1 MKKMKLKHFLLA
13 GIGLMVTGGLLAG
26 VTYAYGAQ
34 KNLTW
39 ENGPKLIEMAQE
51 TQKISADKKIDRLEI
66 SAENQAVII
75 KRGLDFEVT
84 TVHEKKSKPIISVKD
99 NTLAIAG
106 NEKERN
112 TLISMEDD
120 TAKIIITIPKN
131 IVLSEIKIEG
141 NNSPIELDEVKSK
154 AISTNTYGGA
164 LTLTNIDADKLTV
177 DDKLGSIYIND
188 ATIQQMAVSTSDSQ
202 LSLEDLATSTKGKID
217 LQNSHLDLY
226 GMEENNLDIQ
236 LSGDSHLEKNGEE
249 ITTESFGQKDKT
261 LTITG
266 QNSVVQILDD
276 TESDYD
282 DYNDYD

>member
-1 MKKMKLKHFLLA
+1 MKLKHFLLA

-51 TQKISADKKIDRLEI
+51 TQKISADKKIDQLEI

-75 KRGLDFEVT
+75 KRGLDFEIT

-154 AISTNTYGGA
+154 ALSTNTYGGA
-164 LTLTNIDADKLTV
+164 LTLTNIDVDKLTA

-202 LSLEDLATSTKGKID
+202 LSLKDLAASAKGNID
-217 LQNSHLDLY
+217 LQNSHLDIY
-226 GMEENNLDIQ
+226 GMEENNLDLQ

-249 ITTESFGQKDKT
+249 ITAESFGQKDKT

-266 QNSVVQILDD
+266 QNSIVQILDD

>member
-1 MKKMKLKHFLLA
+1 MKLKHFLLA

-51 TQKISADKKIDRLEI
+51 TQKISADKKIDQLEI

-75 KRGLDFEVT
+75 KRGLDFEIT

-154 AISTNTYGGA
+154 ALSTNTYGGA
-164 LTLTNIDADKLTV
+164 LTLTNIDVDKLTA

-188 ATIQQMAVSTSDSQ
+188 ETIQQMAVSTSDSQ
-202 LSLEDLATSTKGKID
+202 LSLKDLAASAKGNID

-226 GMEENNLDIQ
+226 GMEENNLDLQ

>member
-1 MKKMKLKHFLLA
+1 MKLKHFLLA

-51 TQKISADKKIDRLEI
+51 TQKISVDKKIDQLEI

-75 KRGLDFEVT
+75 KRGLDFEIT

-120 TAKIIITIPKN
+120 TAKISITIPKN
-131 IVLSEIKIEG
+131 IVISEIKIEG

-154 AISTNTYGGA
+154 ALSTNTYGGA
-164 LTLTNIDADKLTV
+164 LTLTNIDVDKLTA

-202 LSLEDLATSTKGKID
+202 LSLKDLAASAKGNID
-217 LQNSHLDLY
+217 LQNSHLDIY
-226 GMEENNLDIQ
+226 GMEENNLDLQ

-249 ITTESFGQKDKT
+249 ITAESFGQKDKT

>member
-1 MKKMKLKHFLLA
+1 MKLKHFLLA

-75 KRGLDFEVT
+75 KRGLDFEIT

-154 AISTNTYGGA
+154 ALSTNTYGGA
-164 LTLTNIDADKLTV
+164 LTLTNIDVDKLTA

-188 ATIQQMAVSTSDSQ
+188 ETIQQMAVSTSDSQ
-202 LSLEDLATSTKGKID
+202 LSLKDLAASAKGNID

-226 GMEENNLDIQ
+226 GMEENNLDLQ

-266 QNSVVQILDD
+266 QNSIVQILDD

>member
-1 MKKMKLKHFLLA
+1 MKLKHFLLA

-75 KRGLDFEVT
+75 KRGLDFEIT

-154 AISTNTYGGA
+154 ALSTNTYGGA
-164 LTLTNIDADKLTV
+164 LTLTNIDVDKLTA

-188 ATIQQMAVSTSDSQ
+188 ETIQQMAVSTSDSQ
-202 LSLEDLATSTKGKID
+202 LSLKDLAASAKGNID

-226 GMEENNLDIQ
+226 GMEENNLDLQ

-249 ITTESFGQKDKT
+249 ITAESFGQKDKT

-266 QNSVVQILDD
+266 QNSIVQILDD

>member
-1 MKKMKLKHFLLA
+1 MKLKHFLLA

-75 KRGLDFEVT
+75 KRGLDFEIT

-154 AISTNTYGGA
+154 ALSTNTYGGA
-164 LTLTNIDADKLTV
+164 LTLTNIDVDKLTA

-202 LSLEDLATSTKGKID
+202 LSLKDLAASAKGNID

-226 GMEENNLDIQ
+226 GMEENNLDLQ

>member
-1 MKKMKLKHFLLA
+1 MKLKHFLLA
-13 GIGLMVTGGLLAG
+13 GIGLMVTGGSLAG

-51 TQKISADKKIDRLEI
+51 TQKISVDKKIDQLEI

-75 KRGLDFEVT
+75 KRGLDFEIT

-120 TAKIIITIPKN
+120 TAKISITIPKN

-154 AISTNTYGGA
+154 ALSTNTYGGA
-164 LTLTNIDADKLTV
+164 LTLTNIDVDKLTA
-177 DDKLGSIYIND
+177 DDKLGSSYIND

-202 LSLEDLATSTKGKID
+202 LSLKDLAASAKGNID
-217 LQNSHLDLY
+217 LQNSHLDIY
-226 GMEENNLDIQ
+226 GMEENNLDLQ
-236 LSGDSHLEKNGEE
+236 LSGESHLEKNGEE
-249 ITTESFGQKDKT
+249 ITAESFGQKDKT

>member
-1 MKKMKLKHFLLA
+1 MKLKHFLLA

-51 TQKISADKKIDRLEI
+51 TQKISADKKIDQLEI

-75 KRGLDFEVT
+75 KRGLDFEIT

-154 AISTNTYGGA
+154 ALSTNTYGGA
-164 LTLTNIDADKLTV
+164 LTLTNIDVDKLTA

-202 LSLEDLATSTKGKID
+202 LSLKDLAASAKGNID
-217 LQNSHLDLY
+217 LQNSHLDIY
-226 GMEENNLDIQ
+226 GMEENNLDLQ

-266 QNSVVQILDD
+266 QNSIVQILDD

>member
-1 MKKMKLKHFLLA
+1 MKLKHFLLA

-39 ENGPKLIEMAQE
+39 ENGPKLIEMTQE

-84 TVHEKKSKPIISVKD
+84 TVHEKKSKPIILVKD

-112 TLISMEDD
+112 TLISVEDD

-164 LTLTNIDADKLTV
+164 LTLTNIDADKLTA

-202 LSLEDLATSTKGKID
+202 LSLEGLAASTKGKID
-217 LQNSHLDLY
+217 LQNIHLDLY
-226 GMEENNLDIQ
+226 EMEENNLDIQ

>member
-1 MKKMKLKHFLLA
+1 MKLKHFLLA

-39 ENGPKLIEMAQE
+39 ENGPKLIEMTQE

-112 TLISMEDD
+112 TLISVEDD

-141 NNSPIELDEVKSK
+141 NNSPIELDEVKSN

-164 LTLTNIDADKLTV
+164 LTLTNIDADKLTG

-202 LSLEDLATSTKGKID
+202 LSLEGLAASTKDKID

-226 GMEENNLDIQ
+226 EMEENNLDIQ

>member
-1 MKKMKLKHFLLA
+1 MKLKHFLLA

-164 LTLTNIDADKLTV
+164 LTLTNIDADKLTA

>member
-1 MKKMKLKHFLLA
+1 MKLKHFLLA

-112 TLISMEDD
+112 TLICMEDD

-154 AISTNTYGGA
+154 AIITNTYGGA

>member
-1 MKKMKLKHFLLA
+1 MKLKHFLLA

-39 ENGPKLIEMAQE
+39 ENGPKLIEMTQE

-112 TLISMEDD
+112 TLISVEDD

-141 NNSPIELDEVKSK
+141 NNSPIELDEVKSN

-164 LTLTNIDADKLTV
+164 LTLTNIDADKLTA

-202 LSLEDLATSTKGKID
+202 LSLESLAASTKDKID

-226 GMEENNLDIQ
+226 EMEENNLDIQ

>member
-1 MKKMKLKHFLLA
+1 MKLKHFLLA

-75 KRGLDFEVT
+75 KRGLDFEIT

-154 AISTNTYGGA
+154 ALSTNTYGGA
-164 LTLTNIDADKLTV
+164 LTLTNIDVDKLTA

-202 LSLEDLATSTKGKID
+202 LSLKDLAASAKGNID

-226 GMEENNLDIQ
+226 GMEENNLDLQ

-266 QNSVVQILDD
+266 QNSIVQILDD

>member
-1 MKKMKLKHFLLA
+1 MKLKHFLLA

-51 TQKISADKKIDRLEI
+51 TQKISADKKIDQLEI

-75 KRGLDFEVT
+75 KRGLDFEIT

-154 AISTNTYGGA
+154 ALSTSTYGGA
-164 LTLTNIDADKLTV
+164 LTLTNIDVDKLTA

-202 LSLEDLATSTKGKID
+202 LSLKDLAASAKGDID
-217 LQNSHLDLY
+217 LQNSHLDIIY
-226 GMEENNLDIQ
+226 GMEENNLDLQ

-249 ITTESFGQKDKT
+249 ITAESFGQKDKT

>member
-1 MKKMKLKHFLLA
+1 MKLKHFLLA

-39 ENGPKLIEMAQE
+39 ENGPKLIEMTQE

-99 NTLAIAG
+99 NTLSIAG

-112 TLISMEDD
+112 TLISVEDD

-141 NNSPIELDEVKSK
+141 NNSPIELDEVKSN

-164 LTLTNIDADKLTV
+164 LTLTNIDADKLTA

-202 LSLEDLATSTKGKID
+202 LSLEGLAASTKDKID

-226 GMEENNLDIQ
+226 EMEENNLDIQ

-276 TESDYD
+276 TEADYD
-282 DYNDYD
+282 DYNDYA

>member
-1 MKKMKLKHFLLA
+1 MKLKHFLLA

>member
-1 MKKMKLKHFLLA
+1 MKLKHFLLA

-75 KRGLDFEVT
+75 KRGLDFEIT

-154 AISTNTYGGA
+154 ALSTNTYGGA
-164 LTLTNIDADKLTV
+164 LTLTNIDVDKLTA

-202 LSLEDLATSTKGKID
+202 LSLKDLAASAKGNID
-217 LQNSHLDLY
+217 LQNSHLDIY
-226 GMEENNLDIQ
+226 GMEENNLDLQ

-249 ITTESFGQKDKT
+249 ITAESFGQKDKT

-266 QNSVVQILDD
+266 QNSIVQILDD

>member
-1 MKKMKLKHFLLA
+1 MKLKHFLLA

-177 DDKLGSIYIND
+177 DDKLGSIYVND

>member
-1 MKKMKLKHFLLA
+1 MKLKHFLLA

-51 TQKISADKKIDRLEI
+51 TQKISADKKIDRLEV
-66 SAENQAVII
+66 SVENQAVII

-112 TLISMEDD
+112 TLISVEDD

-164 LTLTNIDADKLTV
+164 LTLTNIDADKLTA

-202 LSLEDLATSTKGKID
+202 LSLEGLAASAKGKID

-226 GMEENNLDIQ
+226 EMEENNLDIQ

>member
-1 MKKMKLKHFLLA
+1 MKLKHFLLA

-75 KRGLDFEVT
+75 KRGLDFEIT

-154 AISTNTYGGA
+154 ALSTNTYGGA
-164 LTLTNIDADKLTV
+164 LTLTNIDVDKLTA

-202 LSLEDLATSTKGKID
+202 LSLKDLAASAKGNID
-217 LQNSHLDLY
+217 LQNSHLDIY
-226 GMEENNLDIQ
+226 GMEENNLDLQ

-249 ITTESFGQKDKT
+249 ITAESFGQKDKT

>member
-1 MKKMKLKHFLLA
+1 
-13 GIGLMVTGGLLAG
+13 
-26 VTYAYGAQ
+26 
-34 KNLTW
+34 
-39 ENGPKLIEMAQE
+39 
-51 TQKISADKKIDRLEI
+51 
-66 SAENQAVII
+66 
-75 KRGLDFEVT
+75 
-84 TVHEKKSKPIISVKD
+84 
-99 NTLAIAG
+99 
-106 NEKERN
+106 
-112 TLISMEDD
+112 MEDD

-141 NNSPIELDEVKSK
+141 NNSPIELDEIKSK

-164 LTLTNIDADKLTV
+164 LTLTNIDADKLTA

-202 LSLEDLATSTKGKID
+202 LSLEGLAASTKGKID
-217 LQNSHLDLY
+217 LQNSHLALY
-226 GMEENNLDIQ
+226 EMEENNLDIQ

-282 DYNDYD
+282 DYSDYD

>member
-1 MKKMKLKHFLLA
+1 MKLKHFLLA

-34 KNLTW
+34 KNLTL

-51 TQKISADKKIDRLEI
+51 TQKISADKKIDRLEV

-112 TLISMEDD
+112 TLISVEDD

-164 LTLTNIDADKLTV
+164 LTLTNIDADKLTA

-202 LSLEDLATSTKGKID
+202 LSLEGLAASTKGKID

-226 GMEENNLDIQ
+226 EMGENNLDIQ

>member
-1 MKKMKLKHFLLA
+1 MKLKHFLLA

-39 ENGPKLIEMAQE
+39 ENGPKLIEMTQE

-66 SAENQAVII
+66 SAKNQAVII

-112 TLISMEDD
+112 TLISVEDD

-141 NNSPIELDEVKSK
+141 NNSPIELDEVKSN

-164 LTLTNIDADKLTV
+164 LTLTNIDADKLTA

-202 LSLEDLATSTKGKID
+202 LSLEGLAASTKDKID

-226 GMEENNLDIQ
+226 EMEENNLDIQ

>member
-1 MKKMKLKHFLLA
+1 MKLKHFLLA

-51 TQKISADKKIDRLEI
+51 TQKISVDKKIDQLEI

-75 KRGLDFEVT
+75 KRGLDFEIT

-120 TAKIIITIPKN
+120 TAKISITIPKN

-154 AISTNTYGGA
+154 ALSTNTYGGA
-164 LTLTNIDADKLTV
+164 LTLTNIDVDKLTA

-202 LSLEDLATSTKGKID
+202 LSLKDLAASAKGNID
-217 LQNSHLDLY
+217 LQNSHLDIY
-226 GMEENNLDIQ
+226 GMEENNLDLQ

-249 ITTESFGQKDKT
+249 ITAESFGQKDKT

>member
-1 MKKMKLKHFLLA
+1 MKLKHFLLA

-39 ENGPKLIEMAQE
+39 ENGPKLIEMTQE

-112 TLISMEDD
+112 TLISVEDD

-141 NNSPIELDEVKSK
+141 NNSPIELDEVKSN

-164 LTLTNIDADKLTV
+164 LTLTNIDADKLTA

-202 LSLEDLATSTKGKID
+202 LSLEGLAASTKDKID

-226 GMEENNLDIQ
+226 EMEENNLDIQ

>member
-1 MKKMKLKHFLLA
+1 MKLKHFLLA

-51 TQKISADKKIDRLEI
+51 TQKISADKKIDQLEI

-75 KRGLDFEVT
+75 KRGLDFEIT

-154 AISTNTYGGA
+154 ALSTNTYGGA
-164 LTLTNIDADKLTV
+164 LTLTNIDVDKLTA

-202 LSLEDLATSTKGKID
+202 LSLKDLAASAKGNID

-226 GMEENNLDIQ
+226 GMEENNLDLQ

-266 QNSVVQILDD
+266 QNSIVQILDD

>member
-1 MKKMKLKHFLLA
+1 MKLKHFLLA

-51 TQKISADKKIDRLEI
+51 TQKISADKKIDQLEI

-75 KRGLDFEVT
+75 KRGLDFEIT

-141 NNSPIELDEVKSK
+141 NNSLIELDEVKSK
-154 AISTNTYGGA
+154 ALSTNTYGGA
-164 LTLTNIDADKLTV
+164 LTLTNIDVDKLTA

-202 LSLEDLATSTKGKID
+202 LSLKDLAASAKGNID
-217 LQNSHLDLY
+217 LQNSHLDIY
-226 GMEENNLDIQ
+226 GMEENNLDLQ

-249 ITTESFGQKDKT
+249 ITAESFGQKDKT

>member
-1 MKKMKLKHFLLA
+1 MKLKHFLLA

-26 VTYAYGAQ
+26 VTYAQGAQ

-106 NEKERN
+106 NEKERH

-120 TAKIIITIPKN
+120 TAKIILTIPKN

-164 LTLTNIDADKLTV
+164 LTLTNIDADKLKA

-188 ATIQQMAVSTSDSQ
+188 ATIQQMVVSTSDSQ

-226 GMEENNLDIQ
+226 GMKENNLDIQ
-236 LSGDSHLEKNGEE
+236 LSGDSHLEKNGKE

-261 LTITG
+261 VTITG

-276 TESDYD
+276 TESDD
-282 DYNDYD
+282 GDYNDYD

>member
-1 MKKMKLKHFLLA
+1 MKLKHFLLA

-75 KRGLDFEVT
+75 KRGLDFEIT

-154 AISTNTYGGA
+154 ALSTNTYGGA
-164 LTLTNIDADKLTV
+164 LTLTNIDVDKLTA

-188 ATIQQMAVSTSDSQ
+188 ETIQQMAVSTSDSQ
-202 LSLEDLATSTKGKID
+202 LSLKDLAASAKGNID
-217 LQNSHLDLY
+217 LQNSHLDIY
-226 GMEENNLDIQ
+226 GMEENNLDLQ

-249 ITTESFGQKDKT
+249 ITAESFGQKDKT

>member
-1 MKKMKLKHFLLA
+1 MKLKHFLLA

-51 TQKISADKKIDRLEI
+51 TQKISADKKIDQLEI

-75 KRGLDFEVT
+75 KRGLDFEIT

-154 AISTNTYGGA
+154 ALSTNTYGGA
-164 LTLTNIDADKLTV
+164 LTLTNIDVDKLTA

-188 ATIQQMAVSTSDSQ
+188 ETIQQMAVSTSDSQ
-202 LSLEDLATSTKGKID
+202 LSLKDLAASAKGNID
-217 LQNSHLDLY
+217 LQNSHLDIY
-226 GMEENNLDIQ
+226 GMEENNLDLQ

-249 ITTESFGQKDKT
+249 ITAESFGQKDKT

>member
-1 MKKMKLKHFLLA
+1 MKLKHFLLA

-51 TQKISADKKIDRLEI
+51 TQKISADKKIDQLEI

-75 KRGLDFEVT
+75 KRGLDFEIT

-154 AISTNTYGGA
+154 ALSTNTYGGA
-164 LTLTNIDADKLTV
+164 LTLTNIDVDKLTA

-202 LSLEDLATSTKGKID
+202 LSLKDLAASAKGNID
-217 LQNSHLDLY
+217 LQNSHLDIY
-226 GMEENNLDIQ
+226 GMEENNLDLQ

-249 ITTESFGQKDKT
+249 ITAESFGQKDKT

>member
-1 MKKMKLKHFLLA
+1 MKLKHFLLA

-51 TQKISADKKIDRLEI
+51 TQKISADKKIDQLEI

-75 KRGLDFEVT
+75 KRGLDFEIT

-154 AISTNTYGGA
+154 ALSTNTYGGA
-164 LTLTNIDADKLTV
+164 LTLTNIDVDKLTA

-202 LSLEDLATSTKGKID
+202 LSLEDLAASAKGNID

-226 GMEENNLDIQ
+226 GMEENNLDLQ

-266 QNSVVQILDD
+266 QNSIVQILDD

>member
-1 MKKMKLKHFLLA
+1 MKLKHFLLA
-13 GIGLMVTGGLLAG
+13 GIGLMVTGGSLAG

-51 TQKISADKKIDRLEI
+51 TQKISVDKKIDQLEI

-75 KRGLDFEVT
+75 KRGLDFEIT

-120 TAKIIITIPKN
+120 TAKISITIPKN

-154 AISTNTYGGA
+154 ALSTNTYGGA
-164 LTLTNIDADKLTV
+164 LTLTNIDVDKLTA

-202 LSLEDLATSTKGKID
+202 LSLKDLAASAKGNID
-217 LQNSHLDLY
+217 LQNSHLDIY
-226 GMEENNLDIQ
+226 GMEENNLDLQ

-249 ITTESFGQKDKT
+249 ITAESFGQKDKT

>member
-1 MKKMKLKHFLLA
+1 MKLKHFLLA

-75 KRGLDFEVT
+75 KRGLDFEIT

-154 AISTNTYGGA
+154 ALSTNTYGGA
-164 LTLTNIDADKLTV
+164 LTLTNIDVDKLTA

-202 LSLEDLATSTKGKID
+202 LSLKDLAASAKDNID

-226 GMEENNLDIQ
+226 GMEENNLDLQ

-266 QNSVVQILDD
+266 QNSIVQILDD